1 MIEQY
6 ANLIRERRFQLGL
19 SLKRLAAKAN
29 CGLISITTL
38 EDKRRLPPPE
48 TLYRICGALGL
59 NPTTTEERG

>member
-6 ANLIRERRFQLGL
+6 ANWIREHRLRLGW
-19 SLKRLAAKAN
+19 SIKQLAAKAN
-29 CGLISITTL
+29 CGLISISAL

-59 NPTTTEERG
+59 NPTTEERG